1 MADLLDA
8 LVRHDEKKLMKA
20 MMGEVKN
27 YLSRH
32 RSELNRLASS
42 RISSLSSEERAA
54 LDAVGV
60 KARPKINIGP
70 LAAGAL
76 ERKSIIDTSYTTEEV
91 AKHLGVSVGR
101 IRQRVK
107 EKTLYSMRV
116 EDGKSWS
123 FPSWQF
129 TDDGEVPSLKTV
141 LKALP
146 SDLNMQDVFGFFT
159 TLQPDLE
166 DENGEPMVPLDWLIG
181 HGDPSEVSELARDL

>member
-32 RSELNRLASS
+32 RSELIRLASS

>member
-181 HGDPSEVSELARDL
+181 HGDPSEISELARDL

>member
-1 MADLLDA
+1 MADLLEA

-20 MMGEVKN
+20 MVGEVEN

-32 RSELNRLASS
+32 RSELTRLVSS
-42 RISSLSSEERAA
+42 RISSLSSEERSA
-54 LDAVGV
+54 LDAIGV
-60 KARPKINIGP
+60 KARPEIQIGP

-91 AKHLGVSVGR
+91 ADHLGVSVGR

-107 EKTLYSMRV
+107 EGTLYSLRAN
-116 EDGKSWS
+116 DKKSWL

-129 TDDGEVPSLKTV
+129 TETGEIPSLKTV

-146 SDLNMQDVFGFFT
+146 DDLNMQDVFGFLT
-159 TLQPDLE
+159 TPQPDLE
-166 DENGEPMVPLDWLIG
+166 DENGGAMAPLDWLIG
-181 HGDPSEVSELARDL
+181 HGDPSEVLELAKDL